1 MQEGDALLKKV
12 SKNLDTV
19 IDPTRG
25 PMLSG
30 VEMLAVGQ
38 IKEEFANFRRSIIFQ
53 NLLKTILCEEDF
65 PQAVTMGRNCR
76 AVILQLPEDSRRDKQ
91 IIQHL
96 ETMQVAALRMCTFIN
111 ELLITLANKP

>member
-1 MQEGDALLKKV
+1 MLKKV
-12 SKNLDTV
+12 SKNIESV
-19 IDPTRG
+19 IDSAHG

-30 VEMLAVGQ
+30 VEILAVGQ

-76 AVILQLPEDSRRDKQ
+76 AVIL
-91 IIQHL
+91 
-96 ETMQVAALRMCTFIN
+96 
-111 ELLITLANKP
+111 